1 MDKSA
6 PRFSELHPQRP
17 PPPLMG
23 FAPPAPSAY
32 ARAKALPTRHPNTI
46 QQAPIGGKTGP
57 QRASDETN
65 AKQHE
70 GREGGSI
77 LVPPAS
83 GPPSG
88 DGSPAGASRP
98 RPHGRASPPPAAVAA
113 APLSQQLPKPGALP
127 PPPIAHRS
135 RQINAQGIKRLMP
148 MGRCALA

>member
-1 MDKSA
+1 MPFNLS
-6 PRFSELHPQRP
+6 PSR
-17 PPPLMG
+17 G
-23 FAPPAPSAY
+23 FDTS
-32 ARAKALPTRHPNTI
+32 ARARFTNKACRINKALPTRHPNTI

-113 APLSQQLPKPGALP
+113 APPTQLLSKTGGVPRPASTL
-127 PPPIAHRS
+127 RTC
-135 RQINAQGIKRLMP
+135 QIDAQGPYLLWLGGSP
-148 MGRCALA
+148 SSTHDLA